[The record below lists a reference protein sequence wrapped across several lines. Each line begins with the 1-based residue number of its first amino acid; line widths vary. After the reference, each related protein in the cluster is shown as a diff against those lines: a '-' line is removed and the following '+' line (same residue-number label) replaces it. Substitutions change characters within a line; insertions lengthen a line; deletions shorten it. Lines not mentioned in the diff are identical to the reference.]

1 MKRNR
6 KILLILLLTMVCG
19 SSVAQNT
26 DRIDFVVRHVS
37 RKAAVKHA
45 SFSVCVH
52 NISKDSTIYSRNDDM
67 AMVPAAINKLFT
79 TAAAYSRLGPRFN
92 FENYLYYSGSIDS
105 KGTLQ
110 GDLIV
115 TGTGDPFFC
124 SDRFP
129 HTDSTF
135 HRMLESIRKKGIRR
149 VNGHV
154 YERHRQ
160 LLWQWCLRIEL

>member
-67 AMVPAAINKLFT
+67 AMVPAAINKLFAERLF
-79 TAAAYSRLGPRFN
+79 TAGTALINREEDIGLEGLRRAKLS
-92 FENYLYYSGSIDS
+92 YYPLTILD
-105 KGTLQ
+105 KYH
-110 GDLIV
+110 V
-115 TGTGDPFFC
+115 TSQPA
-124 SDRFP
+124 
-129 HTDSTF
+129 H
-135 HRMLESIRKKGIRR
+135 
-149 VNGHV
+149 
-154 YERHRQ
+154 
-160 LLWQWCLRIEL
+160 

>member
-52 NISKDSTIYSRNDDM
+52 NISKDSTIYS
-67 AMVPAAINKLFT
+67 
-79 TAAAYSRLGPRFN
+79 
-92 FENYLYYSGSIDS
+92 
-105 KGTLQ
+105 
-110 GDLIV
+110 
-115 TGTGDPFFC
+115 
-124 SDRFP
+124 
-129 HTDSTF
+129 
-135 HRMLESIRKKGIRR
+135 
-149 VNGHV
+149 
-154 YERHRQ
+154 
-160 LLWQWCLRIEL
+160 